1 MRELVLIDFGLSKLY
16 LDGSKNHKRQN
27 KTEKLI
33 GCLHYASI
41 NSHNKIDLSRRDDL
55 ISLIYSFIYM
65 FFGKLPWNNI
75 SSNTI
80 SSKMEMIKYEK
91 KMFIHNQDYDC
102 NIMKKMKNT
111 INYLYELEYDEKP
124 NYFLMEIH
132 INNILDHTKQQWD
145 DMLSVNLT
153 GPYLCCKAV
162 IPHMITGGKGKIIN
176 FGSIASFMGRPDRV
190 AYVAAKTGVLGL
202 TRALAVDLTGKNI
215 NINTIC
221 PGLISTP
228 FNQKFAEDPELGEV
242 WGKETIVGRWG
253 KPSDIAG
260 AAIFLSSDDSDFING
275 SEIKIDGGWL
285 AAKTRKGEITNDE

>member
-1 MRELVLIDFGLSKLY
+1 MIDKINYALQMLNIIKNVHSKGIIHRDIKPENFVFTIDMRELVLIDFGLSKLY

-41 NSHNKIDLSRRDDL
+41 NSHDKIDLSRRDDL

-75 SSNTI
+75 SSKTI

-111 INYLYELEYDEKP
+111 VNYLYELDYDEKP

-132 INNILDHTKQQWD
+132 INNILE
-145 DMLSVNLT
+145 
-153 GPYLCCKAV
+153 
-162 IPHMITGGKGKIIN
+162 
-176 FGSIASFMGRPDRV
+176 
-190 AYVAAKTGVLGL
+190 
-202 TRALAVDLTGKNI
+202 
-215 NINTIC
+215 NT
-221 PGLISTP
+221 
-228 FNQKFAEDPELGEV
+228 
-242 WGKETIVGRWG
+242 
-253 KPSDIAG
+253 
-260 AAIFLSSDDSDFING
+260 
-275 SEIKIDGGWL
+275 
-285 AAKTRKGEITNDE
+285 

>member
-1 MRELVLIDFGLSKLY
+1 MKLKNRIAIITGGGKGIGAELSLKLASEGAKIIIAEMDVPNGELTAKKIRENNGEAIVIKTNVADEDSVNNMANEAIKVFG
-16 LDGSKNHKRQN
+16 
-27 KTEKLI
+27 
-33 GCLHYASI
+33 
-41 NSHNKIDLSRRDDL
+41 KIDIL
-55 ISLIYSFIYM
+55 I
-65 FFGKLPWNNI
+65 NNAG
-75 SSNTI
+75 TR
-80 SSKMEMIKYEK
+80 
-91 KMFIHNQDYDC
+91 
-102 NIMKKMKNT
+102 
-111 INYLYELEYDEKP
+111 
-124 NYFLMEIH
+124 H

-215 NINTIC
+215 NVNTIC

-253 KPSDIAG
+253 KPSDISG
-260 AAIFLSSDDSDFING
+260 AAVFLSSDDSDFING

-285 AAKTRKGEITNDE
+285 AAKTRKGEITNNE

>member
-1 MRELVLIDFGLSKLY
+1 MKLIGNYKIGSLIGQGSFGNVYSCKNKLTNNDYAMKIDKSAYDVKSIRYEASILKYLKKVPNVAKLIHYGSIDNKQYMVLELYGLTLEEYIISNKSINMIDKINYALQMLNIIKNVHSKGIIHRDIKPENFVFTIDMRELVLIDFGLSKLY

-41 NSHNKIDLSRRDDL
+41 NSHDKIELSRRDDL

-75 SSNTI
+75 SSKTI

-111 INYLYELEYDEKP
+111 VNYLYELEYDEKP

-132 INNILDHTKQQWD
+132 INNILE
-145 DMLSVNLT
+145 
-153 GPYLCCKAV
+153 
-162 IPHMITGGKGKIIN
+162 
-176 FGSIASFMGRPDRV
+176 
-190 AYVAAKTGVLGL
+190 
-202 TRALAVDLTGKNI
+202 
-215 NINTIC
+215 NT
-221 PGLISTP
+221 
-228 FNQKFAEDPELGEV
+228 
-242 WGKETIVGRWG
+242 
-253 KPSDIAG
+253 
-260 AAIFLSSDDSDFING
+260 
-275 SEIKIDGGWL
+275 
-285 AAKTRKGEITNDE
+285 